1 MLLFWLK
8 NRKKRKEKKE
18 KTRISNKISLNQ
30 FSLETK
36 KIHQILIS
44 GGVIAYPTES
54 VFGLGCDPSN
64 KQAINKILAIKKR
77 TLEMGLVLLTP
88 SIEIVADWVN
98 INNKQLKTFS
108 SPTPRPTTYI
118 VPASDS
124 APKWLTVKNTL
135 AIRLSSDPFIKNI
148 CGLLGF
154 PIVSTSANLHGEQP
168 CRSADEVQ
176 EIMGSQLDYIVFKKT
191 GPFNNPSTIVDLSS
205 GKTIRP

>member
-1 MLLFWLK
+1 MEL
-8 NRKKRKEKKE
+8 
-18 KTRISNKISLNQ
+18 
-30 FSLETK
+30 K
-36 KIHQILIS
+36 KIHKILVS
-44 GGVIAYPTES
+44 GGVVAYPTES

-64 KQAINKILAIKKR
+64 EQAINKILAIKKR
-77 TLEMGLVLLTP
+77 TLEMGLVLLAP
-88 SIEIVADWVN
+88 SIEIVADWVTM
-98 INNKQLKTFS
+98 NNKQLKIFC
-108 SPTPRPTTYI
+108 SPSPRPTTYI

-148 CGLLGF
+148 CDLLGF

-168 CRSADEVQ
+168 CRSAYEVQ

>member
-1 MLLFWLK
+1 M
-8 NRKKRKEKKE
+8 
-18 KTRISNKISLNQ
+18 
-30 FSLETK
+30 ETK

-44 GGVIAYPTES
+44 GGIIAYPTES
-54 VFGLGCDPSN
+54 VFGLGCDPNN

-124 APKWLTVKNTL
+124 APK
-135 AIRLSSDPFIKNI
+135 
-148 CGLLGF
+148 
-154 PIVSTSANLHGEQP
+154 
-168 CRSADEVQ
+168 
-176 EIMGSQLDYIVFKKT
+176 
-191 GPFNNPSTIVDLSS
+191 
-205 GKTIRP
+205 

>member
-1 MLLFWLK
+1 MEL
-8 NRKKRKEKKE
+8 
-18 KTRISNKISLNQ
+18 
-30 FSLETK
+30 K
-36 KIHQILIS
+36 KIHKILVA

-64 KQAINKILAIKKR
+64 EQAITKILEIKKR
-77 TLEMGLVLLTP
+77 TLAMGFVLLTP
-88 SIEIVADWVN
+88 NIEIVSGWVN
-98 INNKQLKTFS
+98 INNKQLKIFS
-108 SPTPRPTTYI
+108 SPSPKPTTYI
-118 VPASDS
+118 VPASNS